1 MHATDT
7 QTTGTDDLTRLA
19 AELSARGCKTV
30 LSTGEGR
37 QPRLDVS
44 NPRAALLSETVYVAD
59 GAFCWSWQEP
69 IAPVADVSTAA
80 GILARVLRAVGE

>member
-7 QTTGTDDLTRLA
+7 QTTATDDLTRLA

-30 LSTGEGR
+30 LTTGEAR

-44 NPRAALLSETVYVAD
+44 NPRAALLAETVYVTD
-59 GAFCWSWQEP
+59 GSFCWSWQEP
-69 IAPVADVSTAA
+69 IAGVGEVDTAA
-80 GILARVLRAVGE
+80 GILARVLRNVGA